1 MVAPAGWGGRCGAE
15 QREARRSHCRLRRR
29 RELGSAA
36 RVAVLVGPG
45 SLRGD
50 QPPPRRA
57 LPWSCRCTPSVARKT
72 RQWLV
77 QFVHDFGALVWC
89 QRCVGRIRG
98 HRAVRMLRTSG
109 RMSPGGPPTGTETS
123 TFVLRV
129 RACALVPACWWDR
142 VHACAPGQARPW
154 RPIHSQ
160 LNSVPLA
167 LGSTLLRHARRTRS
181 QSRSSLTHPS
191 LRRSARADP
200 PAPPTVSAGASAVSE
215 RLRDCQ
221 ADLTLLLWWHCSREG
236 RAAGCGDRGGRTGH
250 LA

>member
-1 MVAPAGWGGRCGAE
+1 MA
-15 QREARRSHCRLRRR
+15 
-29 RELGSAA
+29 
-36 RVAVLVGPG
+36 PG

-50 QPPPRRA
+50 RPLPRRA
-57 LPWSCRCTPSVARKT
+57 LPWTCRCTASVARKT

-77 QFVHDFGALVWC
+77 QFVHDFGTLVWC

-109 RMSPGGPPTGTETS
+109 RMGPGGPPTGTETS

-129 RACALVPACWWDR
+129 RVRACVCACACVLVGSCACVR
-142 VHACAPGQARPW
+142 ARPGQARPW

-200 PAPPTVSAGASAVSE
+200 PAPPTVSTSASAVSE

-221 ADLTLLLWWHCSREG
+221 ADLTLVRWWHCSRRPSSWLRRSRWSY
-236 RAAGCGDRGGRTGH
+236 RAPRLTAWCA
-250 LA
+250 LLPCAALSA

>member
-1 MVAPAGWGGRCGAE
+1 MVAAAGWGGRRGAE

-77 QFVHDFGALVWC
+77 QFVHDFGTLVWC

-109 RMSPGGPPTGTETS
+109 RMGPGGPPAVTETS

-129 RACALVPACWWDR
+129 RACACVR
-142 VHACAPGQARPW
+142 VRLCLRAGGILYMRARQARP
-154 RPIHSQ
+154 
-160 LNSVPLA
+160 
-167 LGSTLLRHARRTRS
+167 G
-181 QSRSSLTHPS
+181 
-191 LRRSARADP
+191 
-200 PAPPTVSAGASAVSE
+200 
-215 RLRDCQ
+215 
-221 ADLTLLLWWHCSREG
+221 
-236 RAAGCGDRGGRTGH
+236 RGGRSIRN
-250 LA
+250 